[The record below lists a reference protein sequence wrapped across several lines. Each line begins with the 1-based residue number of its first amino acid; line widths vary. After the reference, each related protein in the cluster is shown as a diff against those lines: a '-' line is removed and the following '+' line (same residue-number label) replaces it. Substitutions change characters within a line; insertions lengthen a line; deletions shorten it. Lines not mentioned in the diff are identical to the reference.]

1 MKLVFRNIMRRK
13 GRSLYAII
21 GISIGISI
29 IIAIVTISE
38 GIRKSVTDLLL
49 NYRGDLLV
57 FQDSST
63 GFHDSKLSDTLG
75 KEIEKIKGVERVEP
89 YSVNFT
95 VIKPVPPEKDD
106 LSFLEDMAMSKMNLQ
121 FAIMGVSTE
130 VSNIFDNMLDK
141 EQFEEHRTTDEN
153 KIYLGASIIRQI
165 ESKLESIA
173 AMLKK
178 DEKMSAF
185 SDIFLVEAKK
195 GDFPVLKI
203 GDKKY
208 KYPKFKIKNDVFEVG
223 GIFKTNTMQDT
234 QAFID
239 INKYKILFDQKG
251 LVSSY
256 MIYLTNIRV
265 LERVKKEIL
274 KIKTDRILKVQKP
287 IELME
292 MFSDRIKTMEN
303 IIWALMLLAAF
314 SGSIGVLNTMASNVS
329 ERTKEIGLLLAVGW
343 SKARIVRILL
353 LEGLTLAI
361 IGGIFGILFGIAEV
375 EILKWYIPES
385 PIPDNYDLFVL
396 LQGMLIAVIVG
407 VIGSFFP
414 AFRAARL
421 YPVEALRYE

>member
-75 KEIEKIKGVERVEP
+75 KQIEKIKGVERVEP
-89 YSVNFT
+89 YSVNYT

>member
-57 FQDSST
+57 FQDNST
-63 GFHDSKLSDTLG
+63 GFHDSKLPDTLG

-95 VIKPVPPEKDD
+95 IIKPVPPDKDD
-106 LSFLEDMAMSKMNLQ
+106 LNFLENIAMSKMNLQ

-130 VSNIFDNMLDK
+130 VSNIFDSMLDK
-141 EQFEEHRTTDEN
+141 EQFDKHHTTDEN

-165 ESKLESIA
+165 ENKLESIV
-173 AMLKK
+173 AMLGK

-185 SDIFLVEAKK
+185 SDIFLVEATEE
-195 GDFPVLKI
+195 DFPILKI
-203 GDKKY
+203 GEKNY
-208 KYPKFKIKNDVFEVG
+208 KFPKFKIKNEVFEVG
-223 GIFKTNTMQDT
+223 GIFKTNTMQDS

-239 INKYKILFDQKG
+239 IDKYKILFDQKG

-256 MIYLTNIRV
+256 MIYLKNIRE

-303 IIWALMLLAAF
+303 IIWALMVLAAF

-343 SKARIVRILL
+343 SKVRIIRILL

-375 EILKWYIPES
+375 EILKWYIPQS
-385 PIPDNYDLFVL
+385 PIPESYDIYVM
-396 LQGMLIAVIVG
+396 LQGMLIAIIVG
-407 VIGSFFP
+407 VLGSFFP